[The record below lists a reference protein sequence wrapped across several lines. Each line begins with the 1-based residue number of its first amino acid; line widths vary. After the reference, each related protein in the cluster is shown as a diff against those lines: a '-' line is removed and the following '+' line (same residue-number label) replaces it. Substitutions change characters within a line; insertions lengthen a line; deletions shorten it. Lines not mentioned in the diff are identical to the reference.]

1 MEVFYILRDKIPLRV
16 WRKKD
21 EDEII
26 CQNMYRF
33 ISQNITM
40 TEEIRFADLYLYSK
54 KIDAVIVGSDQ
65 VWRYK
70 YVANI
75 EEYFLKSFVSGDLKR
90 IAYAASFGVDKWEF
104 PLRQTRRCAK
114 LAHTF
119 QAISVRESNGV
130 EFCKQYMGV
139 KAVHLLDPTMLL
151 KQSAYISLVEKDKV
165 PESKGNLLVYILDQ
179 SKDKEKILDF
189 MKSRMDLIPFTV
201 MPAKR
206 FENVGSKQLDQCVY
220 PSVTTWLRGF
230 MDAKY
235 VVTDSFHG
243 TVFSIIF
250 NKPFIAIGNKQRG
263 LMRFV
268 SLLKTFGLEE
278 RLIYSSDQLTEELLK
293 SPINFE
299 EINRIHDSER
309 FRAMN
314 FLHKVLD

>member
-1 MEVFYILRDKIPLRV
+1 MGKDPFTFLIEKKLSWRVKLSSYLYRCFRVYILRDKIPLRV

-151 KQSAYISLVEKDKV
+151 KQSAYIN
-165 PESKGNLLVYILDQ
+165 P
-179 SKDKEKILDF
+179 DF
-189 MKSRMDLIPFTV
+189 FLYRKS
-201 MPAKR
+201 
-206 FENVGSKQLDQCVY
+206 
-220 PSVTTWLRGF
+220 
-230 MDAKY
+230 
-235 VVTDSFHG
+235 
-243 TVFSIIF
+243 
-250 NKPFIAIGNKQRG
+250 
-263 LMRFV
+263 
-268 SLLKTFGLEE
+268 
-278 RLIYSSDQLTEELLK
+278 
-293 SPINFE
+293 
-299 EINRIHDSER
+299 NRIFCKKQEKLCRRLVSPLQSFFLTFFFYSMTRYIFTASSFLQDSR
-309 FRAMN
+309 SATTSTRRLPLPN
-314 FLHKVLD
+314 